1 MAEVLIIECKNYHDG
16 NPQRTIEAAFNELNL
31 RTLFKDGEK
40 ILLKPNLLSAKNP
53 ERAVTTHPQIFAGVA
68 EQLIKYN
75 LNLAYGDSP
84 ATDSPS
90 KAAKTCG
97 IEKEALKLGISPADF
112 TGSYDFEFPQGR
124 IAKRFKFVN
133 AVRDNDGII
142 SLCKFKTHA
151 LTRFTGAMKNQFG
164 LIPGLLKAKDHVK
177 YPNEKDFAGML
188 ADLNMALK
196 PRLYVM
202 DAVIG
207 MEGNGPAAGTPRQ
220 IGLILISTDPV
231 ALDSVCVTLMGL
243 DNKQIPFIKAGKESG
258 LGEADLSKIQI
269 VCMTENESDYI
280 VSRGI
285 AEEMLKPMVLKD
297 FKNSLPGKSSISLL
311 NSFAA
316 PLAKKVI
323 LNRPVIIQ
331 DNCIRCKKCV
341 EVCPVEP
348 KAIYFSKDKNKIKY
362 HYEKCIRCF
371 CCQETCPYDAIEVKK
386 APLGFLVK

>member
-16 NPQRTIEAAFNELNL
+16 NPQRAIRAAFEELNVS
-31 RTLFKDGEK
+31 TIFSDGEK

-53 ERAVTTHPQIFAGVA
+53 ERAVTTHPKIFAGVA
-68 EQLIKYN
+68 EQLINYN
-75 LNLAYGDSP
+75 LKLSYGDSP

-90 KAAKTCG
+90 KAAKICG
-97 IEKEALKLGISPADF
+97 IEKEALKLGIKQADF
-112 TGSYDFEFPQGR
+112 EGSYDIDFTQGK

-133 AVRDNDGII
+133 AVRDNDGIVSI
-142 SLCKFKTHA
+142 CKFKTHA
-151 LTRFTGAMKNQFG
+151 LTRFTGAVKNQFG
-164 LIPGLLKAKDHVK
+164 LIPGLVKAKDHVK
-177 YPNEKDFAGML
+177 FQSEKDFTMML
-188 ADLNMALK
+188 TDLNLYLL

-202 DAVIG
+202 DAVVG
-207 MEGNGPAAGTPRQ
+207 MEGNGPAAGNPRE

-231 ALDSVCVTLMGL
+231 ALDSVCVTIMGL
-243 DNKQIPFIKAGKESG
+243 DNMQIPFIRAGKEAG

-269 VCMTENESDYI
+269 IRMTAHEKKYM
-280 VSRGI
+280 VFRGV
-285 AEEMLKPMVLKD
+285 AEEMLKSMIIKD

-316 PLAKKVI
+316 PIAKKII

-341 EVCPVEP
+341 EVCPVDP
-348 KAIYFSKDKNKIKY
+348 KAIYFSKEKNKIKY

>member
-16 NPQRTIEAAFNELNL
+16 NPQRAVAAAFDELNL
-31 RTLFKDGEK
+31 STLFKDGEK

-68 EQLIKYN
+68 EKLIKYN
-75 LNLAYGDSP
+75 LNLSYGDSP
-84 ATDSPS
+84 ATDSPA
-90 KAAKTCG
+90 KAGKTCG
-97 IEKEALKLGISPADF
+97 IEKEALKLGITPADF
-112 TGSYDFEFPQGR
+112 TGSYDFEFPQGKV
-124 IAKRFKFVN
+124 AKRFKFVN

-151 LTRFTGAMKNQFG
+151 LTRFTGAVKNQFG
-164 LIPGLLKAKDHVK
+164 LIPGLIKAKDHVK
-177 YPNEKDFAGML
+177 FPSEKDFTMML
-188 ADLNMALK
+188 TDLNLCIL

-202 DAVIG
+202 DAVVG
-207 MEGNGPAAGTPRQ
+207 MEGNGPAGGTPRE
-220 IGLILISTDPV
+220 IGLILVSTDPV
-231 ALDSVCVTLMGL
+231 AMDSVCITIMGL
-243 DNKQIPFIKAGKESG
+243 DNMQIPFIKAGKEAG
-258 LGEADLSKIQI
+258 LGESDLSKIQI
-269 VCMTENESDYI
+269 IRMTENDKNYI
-280 VSRGI
+280 VTRGV
-285 AEEMLKPMVLKD
+285 AEDMLKSMFLKN
-297 FKNSLPGKSSISLL
+297 FKNSLPSKSSISLL

-316 PLAKKVI
+316 PLAKKLI

-348 KAIYFSKDKNKIKY
+348 KAIYFSKEKNKIKY